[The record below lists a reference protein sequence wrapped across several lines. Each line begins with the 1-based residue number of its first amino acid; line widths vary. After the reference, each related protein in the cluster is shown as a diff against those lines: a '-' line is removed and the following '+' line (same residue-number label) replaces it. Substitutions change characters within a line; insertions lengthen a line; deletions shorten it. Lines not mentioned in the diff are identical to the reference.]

1 MTSTRRHPIAE
12 KDPVEIRL
20 SGSGGQGLVLAG
32 VILAEAALLDGKNVV
47 QTQSY
52 GPEARLGASRSEVI
66 ISNHKIAYPQVI
78 RPDVLLCMS
87 QDSFRKFIGKTRRGA
102 VAMLDATNIEFEEE
116 DLPKDLEV
124 YALPLTA
131 TAATLGSKV
140 VANVV
145 ALGAMNALLGL
156 VSPENLRKA
165 VIGRV
170 PVRFRERNERALE
183 EGVKLGAAE
192 GERAEVAYGSRSIGK
207 RARREGNYGHPSAL
221 G

>member
-1 MTSTRRHPIAE
+1 L
-12 KDPVEIRL
+12 EIRL

-66 ISNHKIAYPQVI
+66 LSQGRIAYPQVTK
-78 RPDVLLCMS
+78 PDVLLCMS
-87 QDSFRKFIGKTRRGA
+87 QDSFRKFIGKTAEGA
-102 VAMLDATNIEFEEE
+102 VVVLDTTNVEFTPEE
-116 DLPKDLEV
+116 LPPGLEV

-131 TAATLGSKV
+131 TAAALGSKV

-145 ALGAMNALLGL
+145 ALGALNALLGL
-156 VSPENLRKA
+156 VSPESLRKA

-170 PVRFRERNERALE
+170 PARFRELNERALA
-183 EGVKLGAAE
+183 EGVILGSM
-192 GERAEVAYGSRSIGK
+192 ERERTKVA
-207 RARREGNYGHPSAL
+207 
-221 G
+221 